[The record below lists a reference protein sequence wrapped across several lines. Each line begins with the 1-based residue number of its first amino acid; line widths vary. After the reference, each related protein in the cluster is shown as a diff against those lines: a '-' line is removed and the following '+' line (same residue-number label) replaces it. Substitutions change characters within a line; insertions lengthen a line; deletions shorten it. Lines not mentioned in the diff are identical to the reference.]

1 MPKRSDDL
9 RAKLIGLG
17 QTSTRKSYYPELKER
32 LQQLE
37 LFRALLESAGD
48 GVLLLAA
55 ETLMVLD
62 ANGAACRFA
71 GLPWEALTGRPLAVA
86 FPELA
91 GWKPRLASNA
101 EDAAPQDTPRPGA
114 WHMADAAP
122 AGGGEERR
130 LIRQPSHGAD
140 LWLELALK
148 RHDIGGM
155 QYVSCIARDV
165 SERLRA
171 EEELRESER
180 KYRALFEAA
189 NDAIFLIRDGL
200 VRDANR
206 RACELFGRP
215 LDQLTSMAPRDLSP
229 PEQPRAGA
237 THLAEGMHL
246 AAALA
251 GEPQFF
257 EWTHLRADG
266 TPFDCEISLSRFTLR
281 GEPWLIAII
290 RDVTEQKK
298 LREIMVQTEKMMS
311 VGGVAA
317 GMAHEINNPLSAIAQ
332 SAQNLQR
339 RLSPGVADNEAAALM
354 AGVDLEH
361 VQHYFELRGLAR
373 LVTGIREACARAADI
388 VRHMLD
394 FARRSD
400 AERVECDLAVLLD
413 RAVELAKN
421 DYDLKKRHDFRNIRI
436 IREYAPGTPMVEC
449 VATEIEQV
457 LFNLLKNASQA
468 ISQKTYPP
476 GETPRITLRV
486 GKRCGAPG
494 LPGGIG
500 GTGGVRG
507 MGRIGALG
515 ETGATDTRTADTEHV
530 CVQVEDNGPGMD
542 ERTRVRVFE
551 PFYTTKP
558 PGEGTGLGLSVS
570 YFIISRN
577 HGGHIMVESQPG
589 LWCRFTVLLPA
600 VRRDA

>member
-9 RAKLIGLG
+9 REKLIGLG
-17 QTSTRKSYYPELKER
+17 QASTRKSYYPELKER

-55 ETLMVLD
+55 QTLVVLD

-91 GWKPRLASNA
+91 GWKPRLAGNA
-101 EDAAPQDTPRPGA
+101 EGTAPQDGPRSGA

-122 AGGGEERR
+122 PAGGEERR

-148 RHDIGGM
+148 RHDIGGVP
-155 QYVSCIARDV
+155 YVSCIARDV

-171 EEELRESER
+171 EAELRESER

-229 PEQPRAGA
+229 PEQPRSGE
-237 THLAEGMHL
+237 TRLIEGVRLAN
-246 AAALA
+246 ALA

-317 GMAHEINNPLSAIAQ
+317 GMAHEINNPLSAITQ

-339 RLSPGVADNEAAALM
+339 RLTPGVPDNEAAALM
-354 AGVDLEH
+354 AGVDLER
-361 VQHYFELRGLAR
+361 VQQYFELRGLVR
-373 LVTGIREACARAADI
+373 LVSNIREACGRAADI

-400 AERVECDLAVLLD
+400 AERAECDLAVLLD
-413 RAVELAKN
+413 RAVELAEN
-421 DYDLKKRHDFRNIRI
+421 DYDLKKRHDFRNIHIVRD
-436 IREYAPGTPMVEC
+436 YAPGTPMTEC
-449 VATEIEQV
+449 AATEIEQV

-468 ISQKTYPP
+468 ISQKIYPQD
-476 GETPRITLRV
+476 EAPRITLRV
-486 GKRCGAPG
+486 GAQCRAPG
-494 LPGGIG
+494 LPDGIG

-507 MGRIGALG
+507 AGSFGEAGAPVG
-515 ETGATDTRTADTEHV
+515 GAARTEYV

-542 ERTRVRVFE
+542 ERTRGRVFE

-589 LWCRFTVLLPA
+589 QWCRFTVLLPA
-600 VRRDA
+600 VHHDA

>member
-9 RAKLIGLG
+9 REKLIGLG
-17 QTSTRKSYYPELKER
+17 QASTRKSYYPELKER

-37 LFRALLESAGD
+37 LFRTLLESAGD

-55 ETLMVLD
+55 DTLVVLD

-71 GLPWEALTGRPLAVA
+71 GLPWEALTGRPLSSA

-91 GWKPRLASNA
+91 GWKPRLTSSP
-101 EDAAPQDTPRPGA
+101 EGGVPQDCQRTSA
-114 WHMADAAP
+114 WRLADTADDVPAP
-122 AGGGEERR
+122 GGEERR
-130 LIRQPSHGAD
+130 LIRQPAQGAD

-148 RHDIGGM
+148 RHDIGGAP
-155 QYVSCIARDV
+155 YVSCIARDV

-229 PEQPRAGA
+229 PEQPYAGS
-237 THLAEGMHL
+237 TLLAEGMHL
-246 AAALA
+246 QKALA

-257 EWTHLRADG
+257 EWAHLRADG
-266 TPFDCEISLSRFTLR
+266 SPFDCEISLSRFTLR

-339 RLSPGVADNEAAALM
+339 RLTPGVADNETAALM
-354 AGVDLEH
+354 AGVDLER

-400 AERVECDLAVLLD
+400 ADRSECDLAELLE
-413 RAVELAKN
+413 RAVELAEN
-421 DYDLKKRHDFRNIRI
+421 DYDLKKRHDFRNIQIVRN
-436 IREYAPGTPMVEC
+436 YAPGVPPAEC
-449 VATEIEQV
+449 AATEIEQV

-468 ISQKTYPP
+468 ISQKVYPQ

-486 GKRCGAPG
+486 GLQHGLPG
-494 LPGGIG
+494 LPGA
-500 GTGGVRG
+500 V
-507 MGRIGALG
+507 
-515 ETGATDTRTADTEHV
+515 TGADTAGSGADYV
-530 CVQVEDNGPGMD
+530 RVDVEDNGPGIG
-542 ERTRVRVFE
+542 ERDRVRVFE
-551 PFYTTKP
+551 PFFTTKP

-577 HGGHIMVESQPG
+577 HGGHVLVESQPG
-589 LWCRFTVLLPA
+589 QWCRFTVLLPA
-600 VRRDA
+600 IQRTA

>member
-9 RAKLIGLG
+9 REKLIGLG
-17 QTSTRKSYYPELKER
+17 QASTRKSYYPELKER

-48 GVLLLAA
+48 GVLLLDAD
-55 ETLMVLD
+55 TLVVLD

-71 GLPWEALTGRPLAVA
+71 GLPWEALTGRPLAAA

-91 GWKPRLASNA
+91 GWKPRLAGGA
-101 EDAAPQDTPRPGA
+101 EDAEPQDGPRTGA
-114 WHMADAAP
+114 WHMADAVPTAT
-122 AGGGEERR
+122 GEERR
-130 LIRQPSHGAD
+130 LIRQPSQGGG

-148 RHDIGGM
+148 RHDIGGRP
-155 QYVSCIARDV
+155 YVSCIARDV

-229 PEQPRAGA
+229 PEQPRSGD
-237 THLAEGMHL
+237 TRLVEEMRLAK
-246 AAALA
+246 ALG

-266 TPFDCEISLSRFTLR
+266 APFDCEISLSRFTLR

-317 GMAHEINNPLSAIAQ
+317 GMAHEINNPLSAITQ

-339 RLSPGVADNEAAALM
+339 RLAPGVPDNEAAALM
-354 AGVDLEH
+354 AGVDLER
-361 VQHYFELRGLAR
+361 VRHYFELRGLAK
-373 LVTGIREACARAADI
+373 LVTNIREACARAADI

-400 AERVECDLAVLLD
+400 AERSECDLSVLLD
-413 RAVELAKN
+413 RAVELAEN

-436 IREYAPGTPMVEC
+436 IREYTPGTPRAEC
-449 VATEIEQV
+449 APTEIEQV

-468 ISQKTYPP
+468 ISRKTYPQR
-476 GETPRITLRV
+476 EKPRIILRV
-486 GKRCGAPG
+486 GTQRGVPG
-494 LPGGIG
+494 LPGLPEGAG
-500 GTGGVRG
+500 RSDGSGEPATPGADADYVRV
-507 MGRIGALG
+507 
-515 ETGATDTRTADTEHV
+515 E
-530 CVQVEDNGPGMD
+530 VEDNGPGMD
-542 ERTRVRVFE
+542 ERTRVRAFE
-551 PFYTTKP
+551 PFFTTKP

-570 YFIISRN
+570 YFIVSRN

-600 VRRDA
+600 VRRGA

>member
-1 MPKRSDDL
+1 MPKRSDEL
-9 RAKLIGLG
+9 REKLIGLG
-17 QTSTRKSYYPELKER
+17 QGSTRKSYYPELRER
-32 LQQLE
+32 IQQLE

-55 ETLMVLD
+55 DTLMVLD

-71 GLPWEALTGRPLAVA
+71 GLPWEALTGRPLAAA

-91 GWKPRLASNA
+91 GWKPHLTGVTERPPQDGPRDRAWPLA
-101 EDAAPQDTPRPGA
+101 DVLHAAPPPSG
-114 WHMADAAP
+114 P
-122 AGGGEERR
+122 PPVGGEERR
-130 LIRQPSHGAD
+130 LIRQPAPGAD

-148 RHDIGGM
+148 RHDIGGTP
-155 QYVSCIARDV
+155 YVSCIARDV

-215 LDQLTSMAPRDLSP
+215 MDQLTSMAPRDLSP
-229 PEQPRAGA
+229 PVQPLGGPSPQQ
-237 THLAEGMHL
+237 EGMRI
-246 AAALA
+246 AKALA

-339 RLSPGVADNEAAALM
+339 RLAPGVRDNEAAALM
-354 AGVDLEH
+354 SGVNLER
-361 VQHYFELRGLAR
+361 VQHYFELRGLAK
-373 LVTGIREACARAADI
+373 LVTNIREACGRAAEI

-400 AERVECDLAVLLD
+400 AERAECDLAALLD
-413 RAVELAKN
+413 RAVELAEN

-436 IREYAPGTPMVEC
+436 VREYAPGTPPAEC
-449 VATEIEQV
+449 AATEIEQV

-468 ISQKTYPP
+468 ISQKVYPE
-476 GETPRITLRV
+476 GEAPRIILRV
-486 GKRCGAPG
+486 GVQRGAPG
-494 LPGGIG
+494 IPGGADGIG
-500 GTGGVRG
+500 GIDA
-507 MGRIGALG
+507 GR
-515 ETGATDTRTADTEHV
+515 ADTDYVRIE
-530 CVQVEDNGPGMD
+530 VEDNGPGID

-551 PFYTTKP
+551 PFFTTKP

-577 HGGHIMVESQPG
+577 HGGHILVESQPG
-589 LWCRFTVLLPA
+589 QWCRFTVLLPA
-600 VRRDA
+600 TRHAA

>member
-9 RAKLIGLG
+9 REKLIGLG
-17 QTSTRKSYYPELKER
+17 QGSTRKSYYPELRER

-71 GLPWEALTGRPLAVA
+71 GLPWEALTGRPLAAA

-91 GWKPRLASNA
+91 GWKPRLAGHA
-101 EDAAPQDTPRPGA
+101 EGPVPHDGPRPGA
-114 WHMADAAP
+114 WHMADAPPTA
-122 AGGGEERR
+122 AGEERR

-148 RHDIGGM
+148 RHDIGGVP
-155 QYVSCIARDV
+155 YVSCIARDV

-229 PEQPRAGA
+229 PVQPRGGP
-237 THLAEGMHL
+237 TLQQEGMHI
-246 AAALA
+246 ARALA
-251 GEPQFF
+251 GVPQFF

-339 RLSPGVADNEAAALM
+339 RLAPGMPDNEAAALM
-354 AGVDLEH
+354 AGVDLERM
-361 VQHYFELRGLAR
+361 QRYFELRGLAR
-373 LVTGIREACARAADI
+373 LVTNIREACARAADI

-400 AERVECDLAVLLD
+400 AERAECDLAVLLD
-413 RAVELAKN
+413 RAVELAEN

-436 IREYAPGTPMVEC
+436 IRDYAPGTPMAEC
-449 VATEIEQV
+449 APTEIEQV

-468 ISQKTYPP
+468 ISQKVYPQ
-476 GETPRITLRV
+476 GESPCITLRV
-486 GKRCGAPG
+486 GVRRGAPG

-500 GTGGVRG
+500 DAGGMRG
-507 MGRIGALG
+507 MGGSGGPG
-515 ETGATDTRTADTEHV
+515 ETGATGAGQATPEYV

-600 VRRDA
+600 ARGDA